1 MFVKL
6 TRINEKEHEK
16 EIVVNTEEIAFV
28 TETEPHVN
36 YDNPTKF
43 EDQINVETGEKEQV
57 AVEWETTP
65 RYLIAFKNGKHPQ
78 FLNKENYD
86 KIVSILTK

>member
-43 EDQINVETGEKEQV
+43 EDQIVT
-57 AVEWETTP
+57 
-65 RYLIAFKNGKHPQ
+65 
-78 FLNKENYD
+78 
-86 KIVSILTK
+86 